1 MDPIY
6 IFYSVI
12 VSFLWGIAAIIHKIF
27 LKNISDIT
35 FMCMSG
41 IFYFL
46 ILIFYIA
53 YHNKIIQSDLKKMDA
68 NTYLWIFLA
77 VFFGLFISNALYF
90 YVLKYNEPSIVVAIT
105 FSCPLFTLLGAYFIL
120 NERIHTYGLL
130 GVLSIVLGIV
140 LVSLNKE

>member
-1 MDPIY
+1 MELIY
-6 IFYSVI
+6 IFYCVI
-12 VSFLWGIAAIIHKIF
+12 ISFLWGIAAIIHKIF

-41 IFYFL
+41 VIYFL
-46 ILIFYIA
+46 ILIFYIM
-53 YHNKIIQSDLKKMDA
+53 YNNKIITNDLKKIDA
-68 NTYLWIFLA
+68 NTYLWIFIA

-120 NERIHTYGLL
+120 NEKIHSYGLL
-130 GVLSIVLGIV
+130 GILSIVFGII
-140 LVSLNKE
+140 LISLNKE

>member
-1 MDPIY
+1 MELIY
-6 IFYSVI
+6 IFYAVC
-12 VSFLWGIAAIIHKIF
+12 VSFLWGIADIIHKIF

-41 IFYFL
+41 VIYFL
-46 ILIFYIA
+46 ILVLYIS
-53 YHNKIIQSDLKKMDA
+53 YHNKIIQNDLKKIDA
-68 NTYLWIFLA
+68 NTYFWIFIS

-90 YVLKYNEPSIVVAIT
+90 YVLKYNDPSIVVAIT

-130 GVLSIVLGIV
+130 GVLSIVLGII

>member
-1 MDPIY
+1 MEPIY
-6 IFYSVI
+6 IFYSII
-12 VSFLWGIAAIIHKIF
+12 VSFLWGTAAIIHKIF

-46 ILIFYIA
+46 ILIFYIM
-53 YHNKIIQSDLKKMDA
+53 YNNKIITNDLKKMDA
-68 NTYLWIFLA
+68 NTYLWIFIA

-90 YVLKYNEPSIVVAIT
+90 YVLKRNEPSVVVAIT

-120 NERIHTYGLL
+120 NEKIHSYGLL
-130 GVLSIVLGIV
+130 GILSIVFGII
-140 LVSLNKE
+140 LISLNKE

>member
-27 LKNISDIT
+27 LKNITDIT

-41 IFYFL
+41 VIYFL
-46 ILIFYIA
+46 LILFWIMYN
-53 YHNKIIQSDLKKMDA
+53 NKIIQNDLKKIDA
-68 NTYLWIFLA
+68 NTYFWIFIA

-90 YVLKYNEPSIVVAIT
+90 YVLKYNDPSIVVAIT

-130 GVLSIVLGIV
+130 GILSIVLGIV
-140 LVSLNKE
+140 LISLNKE